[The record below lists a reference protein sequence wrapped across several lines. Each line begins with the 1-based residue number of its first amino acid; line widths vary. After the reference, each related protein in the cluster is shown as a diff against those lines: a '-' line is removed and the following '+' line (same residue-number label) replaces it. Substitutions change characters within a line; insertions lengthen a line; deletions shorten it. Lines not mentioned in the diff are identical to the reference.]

1 MGPDGGRPGLP
12 LRTPRR
18 ATPGALRPPAAMG
31 QAGPALIVAMT
42 TPVTPCGD
50 IPRPT
55 VLDPWAPTDHP
66 AATSGDVG
74 GPDEIPV
81 AAEPAGDTAEGPAP
95 GLGDPPTAA
104 QAGRGGPP
112 LVHLHHLDA
121 RHLRLV
127 LQCPDQMGAPPVAK
141 PQVLAPAHVAVADP
155 LGVPDPKRPHPMVN
169 SPGDDRLS

>member
-31 QAGPALIVAMT
+31 QAGPALIVAVT
-42 TPVTPCGD
+42 SPVTPCGD

-112 LVHLHHLDA
+112 LVHLVHLDA
-121 RHLRLV
+121 RHGRLV
-127 LQCPDQMGAPPVAK
+127 LQGCDQMGAPPPAK
-141 PQVLAPAHVAVADP
+141 AQVLAPARVPVADP
-155 LGVPDPKRPHPMVN
+155 LGVPDPEHAHSVV
-169 SPGDDRLS
+169 DR

>member
-55 VLDPWAPTDHP
+55 VLDPWTPTDHP

-74 GPDEIPV
+74 GTDEIPV
-81 AAEPAGDTAEGPAP
+81 AAEPAEPTAEGPPP
-95 GLGDPPTAA
+95 GLGDPPAA
-104 QAGRGGPP
+104 GQAGRGGPP
-112 LVHLHHLDA
+112 LVDLDHLDA
-121 RHLRLV
+121 RHGRLV
-127 LQCPDQMGAPPVAK
+127 LQGSDQMGAPPVAK
-141 PQVLAPAHVAVADP
+141 PQVLAPAHVPVADP
-155 LGVPDPKRPHPMVN
+155 LGVPDPEGAHPVVH
-169 SPGDDRLS
+169 R